1 MENVNTHRRD
11 RDDIG
16 SYVKAQECAEAKIR
30 TLLEGR
36 DGEVFTITQ
45 SRSVFEALEAMSDHG
60 IGALVV
66 VEDGRVVGMISERD
80 YARKVILI
88 GRSSRETTVRE
99 IMSWPARTVTPEQTV
114 AECMA
119 LMTEYRIRH
128 LPVLEAGGLV
138 GIVSLG
144 DLVKSIIADQGH
156 RLEQYE
162 KYISGSYPT

>member
-1 MENVNTHRRD
+1 MENVNPHSREH
-11 RDDIG
+11 DDIG
-16 SYVKAQECAEAKIR
+16 SYLRAQECAEAKVR
-30 TLLEGR
+30 TLLER
-36 DGEVFTITQ
+36 KNAEVFTITQ
-45 SRSVFEALEAMSDHG
+45 SRSVFEALEAMSEHG

-66 VEDGRVVGMISERD
+66 VEEGRVVGMISERD

-119 LMTEYRIRH
+119 LMTERRIRH
-128 LPVLEAGGLV
+128 LPVLEAGRLV

-156 RLEQYE
+156 RIEQYE